1 MIDKEKLLQDLIA
14 VIGQG
19 IEKIGDDLQTHGF
32 VGMAIKL
39 EQLRKLIKS
48 AEAVEEM
55 RRI

>member
-1 MIDKEKLLQDLIA
+1 MDKEKLLQDLI
-14 VIGQG
+14 VTIGQG

-32 VGMAIKL
+32 VGMAIKM
-39 EQLRKLIKS
+39 EQLRKMIRS